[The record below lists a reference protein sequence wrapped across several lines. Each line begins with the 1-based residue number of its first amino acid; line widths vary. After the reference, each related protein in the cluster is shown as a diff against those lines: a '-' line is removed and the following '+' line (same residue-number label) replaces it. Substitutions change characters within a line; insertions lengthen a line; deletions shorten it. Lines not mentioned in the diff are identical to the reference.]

1 MRRKERRISSKE
13 VVNRLKYASWVIIGM
28 ECELWN
34 YYSEVRLC
42 SLEENWWEDRE
53 KYYIR
58 LVKNVYENQYEK
70 HSSFEDKEE
79 FAFSKNWTWT
89 MEQTEEG
96 QTLFIT
102 RQSEL
107 EISFLLLEEQKE
119 EMEPMMRFGY
129 PEIKRKFLN
138 SNKVNIVIKSAI
150 FQQICNWKVEGVEE
164 DETGICVTGK
174 GENLFRVSKEWTW
187 IKAEK
192 WINFEKGNTETLC
205 TNINSNMGGTE
216 IVCTFY
222 Y

>member
-102 RQSEL
+102 RQNEL

-138 SNKVNIVIKSAI
+138 SNKVNIVIESAI
-150 FQQICNWKVEGVEE
+150 LREISNWKGEGVEE
-164 DETGICVTGK
+164 DETGICITGK

>member
-102 RQSEL
+102 RQNEL

-164 DETGICVTGK
+164 DETGICITGK

>member
-102 RQSEL
+102 RQNEL

-164 DETGICVTGK
+164 DETGIRITGK

>member
-1 MRRKERRISSKE
+1 MRLKERRISSKE

-102 RQSEL
+102 RQNEL

>member
-102 RQSEL
+102 RQNEL

-164 DETGICVTGK
+164 DETGICITGK
-174 GENLFRVSKEWTW
+174 GENLFRVRKEWTW

-216 IVCTFY
+216 IICTFY

>member
-102 RQSEL
+102 RQNEL

-150 FQQICNWKVEGVEE
+150 FQQICNWKVDGVEE
-164 DETGICVTGK
+164 DETGICITGK

>member
-102 RQSEL
+102 RQNEL

-138 SNKVNIVIKSAI
+138 SNKVNIVVKSAI

-216 IVCTFY
+216 IICTFY

>member
-102 RQSEL
+102 RQNEL

-216 IVCTFY
+216 IICTFY

>member
-102 RQSEL
+102 RQNEL

-164 DETGICVTGK
+164 DETGICVIGE

>member
-89 MEQTEEG
+89 MEQT
-96 QTLFIT
+96 
-102 RQSEL
+102 
-107 EISFLLLEEQKE
+107 
-119 EMEPMMRFGY
+119 
-129 PEIKRKFLN
+129 
-138 SNKVNIVIKSAI
+138 
-150 FQQICNWKVEGVEE
+150 
-164 DETGICVTGK
+164 
-174 GENLFRVSKEWTW
+174 
-187 IKAEK
+187 
-192 WINFEKGNTETLC
+192 
-205 TNINSNMGGTE
+205 
-216 IVCTFY
+216 
-222 Y
+222 

>member
-102 RQSEL
+102 RQNEL

-164 DETGICVTGK
+164 DETGICITGK

-216 IVCTFY
+216 IICTFY

>member
-102 RQSEL
+102 RQNEL

-164 DETGICVTGK
+164 DETGICVIGK

>member
-102 RQSEL
+102 RQNEL

-164 DETGICVTGK
+164 DETGICVIGK
-174 GENLFRVSKEWTW
+174 GENLFRVRKEWTW

>member
-102 RQSEL
+102 RQNEL

>member
-102 RQSEL
+102 IQNEL

-164 DETGICVTGK
+164 DET
-174 GENLFRVSKEWTW
+174 
-187 IKAEK
+187 
-192 WINFEKGNTETLC
+192 
-205 TNINSNMGGTE
+205 
-216 IVCTFY
+216 
-222 Y
+222 